1 MYNQNDFLERTLFI
15 INNNRI
21 KSNSLKN
28 HILKYGLNEESL
40 SQVLGYLSE
49 LESNLDSMYKYISD
63 FQLLN
68 NNMMQNLE
76 EASIKEDNFNN
87 EIFRLKRVLNKANDE
102 IHSLRSQNNYLKN
115 IEKESKRKFLLNKN
129 EEEKNSIESNKKV
142 NNFRN
147 YLPLNSFRKS
157 SISSQNNTNS
167 ISDNY
172 GRLTYYLD
180 ENKKYIINNNT
191 NNEFQ
196 KKIKVNGDITNNYNN
211 NKNKTNKKNQII
223 NQKSKSS
230 KKINKEFKNNN
241 TKKKNINPNQLN
253 NINNT
258 FQNRDNENNNSS
270 AMAPNN
276 NDIKDIINQEKFQE
290 DQSKRISIS
299 NSLNLNSNNQSQNSI
314 GKIITHNNS
323 ITLENNNKNIYP
335 FLKPNY
341 NNNYKPYSS
350 YNFNNRNNANAIMYS
365 KRMQNYFQDQ
375 KLKSRLSEI
384 NKEHPKERQERIN
397 NIIRIINND
406 NNKLN
411 ELKIIFGNSIEGQI
425 YNGDLNDDFLNKI
438 ENFLYYMENSDSI
451 IPFSKRF
458 QIYNNSSKKKKL
470 SETNFKSDR
479 LIRKKL
485 TDRQYNKTYIKRWN
499 TTKNFHNNKKRI
511 KF

>member
-191 NNEFQ
+191 NNEYQ

-211 NKNKTNKKNQII
+211 NKNKTIKK
-223 NQKSKSS
+223 
-230 KKINKEFKNNN
+230 
-241 TKKKNINPNQLN
+241 
-253 NINNT
+253 
-258 FQNRDNENNNSS
+258 
-270 AMAPNN
+270 
-276 NDIKDIINQEKFQE
+276 E
-290 DQSKRISIS
+290 D
-299 NSLNLNSNNQSQNSI
+299 
-314 GKIITHNNS
+314 GK
-323 ITLENNNKNIYP
+323 
-335 FLKPNY
+335 
-341 NNNYKPYSS
+341 
-350 YNFNNRNNANAIMYS
+350 
-365 KRMQNYFQDQ
+365 Q
-375 KLKSRLSEI
+375 
-384 NKEHPKERQERIN
+384 
-397 NIIRIINND
+397 
-406 NNKLN
+406 
-411 ELKIIFGNSIEGQI
+411 
-425 YNGDLNDDFLNKI
+425 
-438 ENFLYYMENSDSI
+438 
-451 IPFSKRF
+451 
-458 QIYNNSSKKKKL
+458 
-470 SETNFKSDR
+470 
-479 LIRKKL
+479 
-485 TDRQYNKTYIKRWN
+485 
-499 TTKNFHNNKKRI
+499 
-511 KF
+511 